1 NSIGLEKTL
10 FMYCDSAEPD
20 RIKMWKSAGYKAKGV
35 KKGPGSVKAQ
45 IDYLKQLRIHVHPS
59 CTNTIK
65 EIQQWKWKQDE
76 RTGLYLDEP
85 VEFMDDAMAALRY
98 SIDNKLKNNGI
109 SFLK

>member
-1 NSIGLEKTL
+1 MGR
-10 FMYCDSAEPD
+10 A
-20 RIKMWKSAGYKAKGV
+20 V

-76 RTGLYLDEP
+76 RTG
-85 VEFMDDAMAALRY
+85 
-98 SIDNKLKNNGI
+98 
-109 SFLK
+109 